1 MISHHFAFTEKEP
14 VGIDISEPI
23 QNFYKDIKLTLFL
36 PFKICDIA
44 ERWIP
49 IASANLEEVKP
60 SRSII

>member
-23 QNFYKDIKLTLFL
+23 QNFYKDIQAY
-36 PFKICDIA
+36 IISSVQNIDIA

-49 IASANLEEVKP
+49 IASANLEGVKP